1 MSSRFWRGT
10 ERLLVGGRLA
20 DLMEWPVDST
30 RQIINRLK
38 NDRYLRFHLV
48 GLELWA
54 RIFFDGEAPA
64 ALGEKLITTAGT
76 ESSSD
81 MTA

>member
-1 MSSRFWRGT
+1 MG
-10 ERLLVGGRLA
+10 A
-20 DLMEWPVDST
+20 
-30 RQIINRLK
+30 
-38 NDRYLRFHLV
+38 H
-48 GLELWA
+48 
-54 RIFFDGEAPA
+54 FFDGEAPA